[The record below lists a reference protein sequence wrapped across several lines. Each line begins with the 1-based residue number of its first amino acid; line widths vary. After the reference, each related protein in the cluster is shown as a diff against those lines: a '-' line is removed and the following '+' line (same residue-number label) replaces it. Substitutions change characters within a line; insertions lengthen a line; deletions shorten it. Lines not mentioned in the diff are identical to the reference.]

1 MASNVVTSNGWDL
14 IAAATQDA
22 LNAQLAKLP
31 LVDINM
37 KTTQTIVSGL
47 DAVIDLQISLA
58 APQLR
63 IRPGSGH
70 QVDVLLPLSGNITIN
85 DQPLLI
91 GTGQQVIVTTELSE
105 IEAQV
110 TVAPN
115 GANQTTY
122 QLVID
127 FESPDAIVDVSTAVD
142 PLVYGLLVLA
152 LKKAIK
158 DTIGKNPQYQVA
170 SYTITNNQASQY
182 QALIPYVA
190 DFTFV
195 QDSGNAEHSNFLLLM
210 QTVTP
215 IKGSLAFD
223 SPVLAPDQDFAVVVS
238 NKLFIQYY
246 VLPAIISKIKGM
258 AKNGDAVPGQINVH
272 SIAGQQYMY
281 EIANTGNIAL
291 NKDHD
296 PWISQITAS
305 IDTEM
310 QALCLY
316 LDGQADVTSFNIH
329 VDAWDRS
336 WLQFSIDNSGN
347 ISLVQ
352 VKEEKN
358 SSTSLEW
365 WQWLI
370 EILAGPI
377 PLMITAITY
386 AIVSTDEP
394 DLGGSFATLGQNVVT
409 WPNQNTLIPKK
420 ITTPNHV
427 VFTLDVDFST

>member
-91 GTGQQVIVTTELSE
+91 GTGQQ
-105 IEAQV
+105 
-110 TVAPN
+110 
-115 GANQTTY
+115 
-122 QLVID
+122 
-127 FESPDAIVDVSTAVD
+127 
-142 PLVYGLLVLA
+142 
-152 LKKAIK
+152 AIK

-246 VLPAIISKIKGM
+246 VLPAVISKIKGM